1 MAGIYVH
8 VPFCKVKCHYCDF
21 HFSVQLKNR
30 AALIGAICDEL
41 NIRQSYIGDESV
53 GTIYFGGGTPS
64 VVELELIQDLLETIY
79 KNYNVEANCEIT
91 LECNP
96 DDLDQL
102 KLEGLKSLGVNR
114 LSIGIQSFNDE
125 VLEFM
130 NRAHS
135 AVEATS
141 SVQLAKAA
149 GFDNIT
155 IDLIYG
161 VPGTDMEVWK
171 SQLNQMFALGVPH
184 LSAYCLTIEENTVF
198 GNWQKTGKL
207 KPYEDQESLKQFQ
220 YLMDAMKE
228 NGYEQYEIS
237 NFAKPGFISKHNS
250 AYWLGTK
257 YLGVGPSAHSFN
269 GANRSWNVAN
279 NPKYIQLVKRGESF
293 NEQEVLSVKDQ
304 FNEHILTRLRT
315 KWGLDLADLAEI
327 SDAMLTEAMPVLM
340 QHVAE
345 GNLQKSGNTYT
356 LTNQGKYIA
365 DGISVDLFSEDT
377 HETISEN

>member
-30 AALIGAICDEL
+30 AALIASICNEL
-41 NIRQSYIGDESV
+41 VIRQNYIGDEPV
-53 GTIYFGGGTPS
+53 RTIYFGGGTPS
-64 VVELELIQDLLETIY
+64 VIEIELLNEILQTIRL
-79 KNYNVEANCEIT
+79 NYTIDPDCEIT

-96 DDLDQL
+96 DDLEEE
-102 KLEGLKSLGVNR
+102 KLIALHKFGVNR
-114 LSIGIQSFNDE
+114 LSIGIQSFNNN

-130 NRAHS
+130 NRAHNS
-135 AVEATS
+135 TQATN
-141 SVQLAKAA
+141 SVIMAKAC

-161 VPGTDMEVWK
+161 VPGTTMETWK
-171 SQLNQMFALGVPH
+171 NQLDLMLELGVPH

-198 GNWQKTGKL
+198 GNWQKKGKL

-220 YLMDAMKE
+220 YLIYFMEK

-237 NFAKPGFISKHNS
+237 NFARPSFISKHNS
-250 AYWLGTK
+250 AYWLGEK

-269 GANRSWNVAN
+269 GAKRSWNVAN
-279 NPKYIQLVKRGESF
+279 NPKYIQLIKKEEAF
-293 NEQEVLSVKDQ
+293 NEEETLSLKDQ
-304 FNEHILTRLRT
+304 FNEYILTRLRT
-315 KWGLDLADLAEI
+315 KWGIALADLTEI
-327 SDAMLTEAMPVLM
+327 SAEMLADSMPVLM
-340 QHVAE
+340 DNIAE
-345 GNLQKSGNTYT
+345 GNLVKNGDVYT

-365 DGISVDLFSEDT
+365 DGISADLFSDVP
-377 HETISEN
+377 

>member
-30 AALIGAICDEL
+30 AALIASICNEL
-41 NIRQSYIGDESV
+41 VIRQNYIGDETV
-53 GTIYFGGGTPS
+53 RTIYFGGGTPS
-64 VVELELIQDLLETIY
+64 VIEIELLNDILQTIRL
-79 KNYNVEANCEIT
+79 NYTIDPDCEIT

-96 DDLDQL
+96 DDLEEE
-102 KLEGLKSLGVNR
+102 KLIALHKFGVNR
-114 LSIGIQSFNDE
+114 LSIGIQSFNNN

-130 NRAHS
+130 NRAHNS
-135 AVEATS
+135 TQATN
-141 SVQLAKAA
+141 SVIMAKAC

-161 VPGTDMEVWK
+161 VPGTTMETWK
-171 SQLNQMFALGVPH
+171 NQLDLMLELGVPH

-198 GNWQKTGKL
+198 GNWQKKGKL

-220 YLMDAMKE
+220 YLIDFMEK

-237 NFAKPGFISKHNS
+237 NFARPSFISKHNS
-250 AYWLGTK
+250 AYWLGEK

-269 GANRSWNVAN
+269 GAKRSWNVAN
-279 NPKYIQLVKRGESF
+279 NPKYIQLIKKEEAF
-293 NEQEVLSVKDQ
+293 NEEETLSLKDQ
-304 FNEHILTRLRT
+304 FNEYILTRLRT
-315 KWGLDLADLAEI
+315 KWGIALADLAEI
-327 SDAMLTEAMPVLM
+327 SAEMLADSMPVLM
-340 QHVAE
+340 DNIAE
-345 GNLQKSGNTYT
+345 GNLVKNGDVYT

-365 DGISVDLFSEDT
+365 DGISADLFSDVP
-377 HETISEN
+377 

>member
-30 AALIGAICDEL
+30 AALIASICNEL
-41 NIRQSYIGDESV
+41 VIRQNYIGDEPV
-53 GTIYFGGGTPS
+53 RTIYFGGGTPS
-64 VVELELIQDLLETIY
+64 VIEIELLNEILQTIRL
-79 KNYNVEANCEIT
+79 NYTIDPDCEIT

-96 DDLDQL
+96 DDLEEE
-102 KLEGLKSLGVNR
+102 KLIALHKFGVNR
-114 LSIGIQSFNDE
+114 LSIGIQSFNNN

-130 NRAHS
+130 NRAHNS
-135 AVEATS
+135 TQATN
-141 SVQLAKAA
+141 SVIMAKAC

-161 VPGTDMEVWK
+161 VPGTTMETWK
-171 SQLNQMFALGVPH
+171 NQLDLMLELGVPH

-198 GNWQKTGKL
+198 GNWQKKGKL

-220 YLMDAMKE
+220 YLIDFMEK

-237 NFAKPGFISKHNS
+237 NFARPSFISKHNS
-250 AYWLGTK
+250 AYWLGEK

-269 GANRSWNVAN
+269 GAKRSWNVAN
-279 NPKYIQLVKRGESF
+279 NPKYIQLIKKEEAF
-293 NEQEVLSVKDQ
+293 NEEETLSLKDQ
-304 FNEHILTRLRT
+304 FNEYILIRLRT
-315 KWGLDLADLAEI
+315 KWGIALADLTEI
-327 SDAMLTEAMPVLM
+327 SAEMLADSMPVLM
-340 QHVAE
+340 DNIAE
-345 GNLQKSGNTYT
+345 GNLVKNGDVYT

-365 DGISVDLFSEDT
+365 DGISADLFSDVP
-377 HETISEN
+377 

>member
-30 AALIGAICDEL
+30 AALIASICNEL
-41 NIRQSYIGDESV
+41 VIRQNYIGDEPV
-53 GTIYFGGGTPS
+53 RTIYFGGGTPS
-64 VVELELIQDLLETIY
+64 VIEIELLNEILQTIRL
-79 KNYNVEANCEIT
+79 NYTIDPDCEIT

-96 DDLDQL
+96 DDLEEE
-102 KLEGLKSLGVNR
+102 KLIALHKFGVNR
-114 LSIGIQSFNDE
+114 LSIGIQSFNNN

-130 NRAHS
+130 NRAHNS
-135 AVEATS
+135 TQATN
-141 SVQLAKAA
+141 SVIMAKAC

-161 VPGTDMEVWK
+161 VPGTTMETWK
-171 SQLNQMFALGVPH
+171 NQLDLMLELGVPH

-198 GNWQKTGKL
+198 GNWQKKGKL

-220 YLMDAMKE
+220 YLIDFMEK

-237 NFAKPGFISKHNS
+237 NFARPSFISKHNS
-250 AYWLGTK
+250 AYWLGEK

-269 GANRSWNVAN
+269 GAKRSWNVAN
-279 NPKYIQLVKRGESF
+279 NPKYIQLIKKEEAF
-293 NEQEVLSVKDQ
+293 NEEETLSLKDQ
-304 FNEHILTRLRT
+304 FNEYILTRLRT
-315 KWGLDLADLAEI
+315 KWGIALADLTEI
-327 SDAMLTEAMPVLM
+327 SAEMLADSMPVLM
-340 QHVAE
+340 DNIAE
-345 GNLQKSGNTYT
+345 GNLVKNGDVYT

-365 DGISVDLFSEDT
+365 DGISADLFSDVP
-377 HETISEN
+377 